1 LSLYYYWIVGEVL
14 VSSRRLVC
22 ALWAISA
29 LALPLLAQEQAGD
42 DVQYPIVLGMHQ
54 VTGNYDDTDPFGPV
68 LKLSDF
74 ERLLGWLKD
83 NGIRTLSMAE
93 YCEAIRLPDPPRD
106 AVLLTVDDGYE
117 TVYTELYPRLR
128 ERGMRMTS
136 FVITD
141 RVGETN
147 TVNPHQPWLTWEQCR
162 EMAASGIVD
171 IEAHAARS
179 HQEIKG
185 RRSGQIVTEPWMVT
199 RLFDPTTRLEES
211 EESYRSRVREELRT
225 AAQAIETHTGRR
237 PLGFCWPFGV
247 TNEFAVQACRD
258 AGYLASFTLNKRMA
272 DPGCRMRFHIPEQE
286 DQALALLTPR
296 PERSAEL
303 YPPPVEPKIEPIPV
317 RPSPQAATREP
328 ARPLL
333 PMALA
338 GGGALIVWGLF
349 YVLLFR
355 HDPE

>member
-1 LSLYYYWIVGEVL
+1 MGTRPIHIAIL
-14 VSSRRLVC
+14 
-22 ALWAISA
+22 AISG
-29 LALPLLAQEQAGD
+29 LALPLVAQEKPMGE
-42 DVQYPIVLGMHQ
+42 VEYPIVLGMHQ
-54 VTGNYDDTDPFGPV
+54 VTGDYTDADPFGPV

-74 ERLLGWLKD
+74 ERLLGWLKV

-93 YCEAIRLPDPPRD
+93 YCEAIRQPDPPRD

-128 ERGMRMTS
+128 AHGMRMTA

-162 EMAASGIVD
+162 EMAQSGVVD

-199 RLFDPTTRLEES
+199 RLYDPATGLVES
-211 EESYRSRVREELRT
+211 EESYQSRVREEFRS
-225 AAQAIETHTGRR
+225 AAEAIEMHTGRR
-237 PLGFCWPFGV
+237 PLGFCWSFGV
-247 TNEFAVQACRD
+247 TNEFAIQASRE

-272 DPGCRMRFHIPEQE
+272 DPGCRTRFHIPEQE
-286 DQALALLTPR
+286 EEALALLTPR

-303 YPPPVEPKIEPIPV
+303 YPPIIEAPVEPIPV
-317 RPSPQAATREP
+317 RPSPQAAISEP
-328 ARPLL
+328 AKPLL
-333 PMALA
+333 PIALA
-338 GGGALIVWGLF
+338 GGGALIIWGLF
-349 YVLLFR
+349 YLLLFR
-355 HDPE
+355 PGPD